1 MAPSNVKA
9 TAVILGGTGDL
20 GVWVPFSPTLYG
32 LAHISWGTPGIHL
45 SKIFLTEYRTTFSTV
60 RVTTRTADSSKA
72 QELAKLGAE
81 LHPHA
86 PTALDAV
93 LSGADVVVN
102 ALSADVQ
109 NAYNDTLAAA
119 LARHDVKVYFL
130 GEFGV

>member
-1 MAPSNVKA
+1 M
-9 TAVILGGTGDL
+9 GT
-20 GVWVPFSPTLYG
+20 FSPNTVRSGSRIL
-32 LAHISWGTPGIHL
+32 STSGIHL